1 MNDCVTDELG
11 SVNSKMLR
19 TACDGAAHH
28 MYEVVAQHDGSASL
42 NNAQGQTTKKL
53 LAYTTYTTQ
62 PKITKKRIKPRK

>member
-28 MYEVVAQHDGSASL
+28 MYEVVAQHGVSASL
-42 NNAQGQTTKKL
+42 NNAHGQMDRQEKNC
-53 LAYTTYTTQ
+53 
-62 PKITKKRIKPRK
+62 